1 MECACRHRVTSLQT
15 AVREAGR
22 GPAGP
27 ELTADA
33 GIGPLLPPA
42 PAPSRAVRALNAA
55 DSRSFRGTPE
65 WGSGPGVAHREEGRR
80 HLFVSCEMP
89 PRARLDVLAH
99 HGLSKGVTSRQSEAW
114 LWGTPGPGAGSA
126 LKGPT
131 ST

>member
-42 PAPSRAVRALNAA
+42 CPFQGCAGIK
-55 DSRSFRGTPE
+55 RS
-65 WGSGPGVAHREEGRR
+65 
-80 HLFVSCEMP
+80 
-89 PRARLDVLAH
+89 
-99 HGLSKGVTSRQSEAW
+99 
-114 LWGTPGPGAGSA
+114 
-126 LKGPT
+126 
-131 ST
+131 